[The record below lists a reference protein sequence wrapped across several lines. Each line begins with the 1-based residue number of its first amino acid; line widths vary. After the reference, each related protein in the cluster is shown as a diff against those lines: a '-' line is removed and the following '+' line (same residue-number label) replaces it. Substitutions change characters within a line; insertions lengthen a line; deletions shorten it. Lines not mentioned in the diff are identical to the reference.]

1 MRIEKRFAA
10 MGHELGGDVTP
21 VEAGMEFALA
31 RHGDWLGRSAVV
43 ESECR
48 RLEQLVPADG
58 GFDPDGFVRVKGVRT
73 LDKQGHQNLRELF
86 ALSSDEFPRS
96 LTASEQGMRLDA
108 LFTLSDDYLQ
118 KVDVASM
125 AFSLESREPLLDQ
138 ELIEWGM
145 RLPLKWKL
153 HGGQNKYL
161 LRQLAYR
168 YIPQKIL
175 DRPKQ
180 GFEVPIDRWLR
191 GPLKDW
197 ALERVESRELY
208 QDGPLDQSQVRKL
221 FELHI
226 SGRRNVHPLLWASLM
241 YLDFAATQSS
251 FVRQHQAAWR
261 QSSG

>member
-1 MRIEKRFAA
+1 MKLFAA
-10 MGHELGGDVTP
+10 ALRQKDSSGAFAFARSIAKDFPTILNPDVY
-21 VEAGMEFALA
+21 
-31 RHGDWLGRSAVV
+31 
-43 ESECR
+43 
-48 RLEQLVPADG
+48 Q
-58 GFDPDGFVRVKGVRT
+58 RT
-73 LDKQGHQNLRELF
+73 QGLRELF
-86 ALSSDEFPRS
+86 AMTSDVFPRS

-125 AFSLESREPLLDQ
+125 AFSLESRVPLLDQ

-153 HGGQNKYL
+153 RGGQNKYL

-191 GPLKDW
+191 GPLKEW
-197 ALERVESRELY
+197 ALERIESRELY
-208 QDGPLDQSQVRKL
+208 QESPLDQSRVRKL
-221 FELHI
+221 FDLHI
-226 SGRRNVHPLLWASLM
+226 SGQRNVHPLLWASLM
-241 YLDFAATQSS
+241 YLDFTAAQSS
-251 FVRQHQAAWR
+251 FVRQNQAAWG
-261 QSSG
+261 QSSA